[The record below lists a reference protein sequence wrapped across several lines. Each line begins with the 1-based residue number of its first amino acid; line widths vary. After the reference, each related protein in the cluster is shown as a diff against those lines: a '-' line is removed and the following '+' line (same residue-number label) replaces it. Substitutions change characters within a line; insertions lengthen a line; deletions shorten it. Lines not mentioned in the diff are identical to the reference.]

1 MVIHPAVWLEE
12 GMHHSIEVTLQSSD
26 KSSDNA
32 AKGFEMK
39 DIVNH
44 HVAVSNLHIDP
55 VTGK

>member
-1 MVIHPAVWLEE
+1 
-12 GMHHSIEVTLQSSD
+12 MHHSIEVTLQSSD

-32 AKGFEMK
+32 AQGFEMK